1 MKIKSVKKI
10 HNQPVYNMQVAD
22 VHCFAVGKRHVIVHN
37 CDALRYACQ
46 SNLRPAVFSFERG
59 GRNGKRNKRMG
70 QNEADKRSEAV
81 FKNLCRST
89 QYEYVGRFDLSCKT
103 SKNVQGRSKME

>member
-1 MKIKSVKKI
+1 MVHLVRGGYTLKIKSVKKI

-46 SNLRPAVFSFERG
+46 SNLRPAVFSFE
-59 GRNGKRNKRMG
+59 
-70 QNEADKRSEAV
+70 
-81 FKNLCRST
+81 
-89 QYEYVGRFDLSCKT
+89 
-103 SKNVQGRSKME
+103 